1 MYYLEV
7 QHLIHFD
14 YHYLLVA
21 ILANFPNVQV
31 TAIAACFMCLVNS
44 FDFFRLKMGYQNA
57 TKNAIVS
64 TYESFENLRF
74 HQFPVLVI
82 SRNVVWRWI
91 MSLHDKLG
99 QARTCFCWITEKLQ
113 IVQLKISF
121 HNDNFRMEFLKTGK
135 FCHNNNNNIIKT
147 LFKVASK
154 SIHYNW
160 TS

>member
-1 MYYLEV
+1 MYKWQPL
-7 QHLIHFD
+7 QHASCALSPRFIFPVWKWGTKMPQKT
-14 YHYLLVA
+14 LLYQLTKVLK
-21 ILANFPNVQV
+21 IYGFINFP
-31 TAIAACFMCLVNS
+31 FWW
-44 FDFFRLKMGYQNA
+44 YQEMW
-57 TKNAIVS
+57 
-64 TYESFENLRF
+64 YED
-74 HQFPVLVI
+74 
-82 SRNVVWRWI
+82 WI

-121 HNDNFRMEFLKTGK
+121 HNDNFRMEFFKTGK
-135 FCHNNNNNIIKT
+135 FCHNNNNIIKT

>member
-1 MYYLEV
+1 MCYLEV
-7 QHLIHFD
+7 QNLIHFD
-14 YHYLLVA
+14 YHYLPVV

-31 TAIAACFMCLVNS
+31 TAIAACFMCLVTS
-44 FDFFRLKMGYQNA
+44 SHFSRLKMGYQNA

-74 HQFPVLVI
+74 INFPF
-82 SRNVVWRWI
+82 WWYQEMWYEDWI

-121 HNDNFRMEFLKTGK
+121 HNDNFRMEFFKTGK
-135 FCHNNNNNIIKT
+135 FCHNNNNIIKT

-160 TS
+160 TT